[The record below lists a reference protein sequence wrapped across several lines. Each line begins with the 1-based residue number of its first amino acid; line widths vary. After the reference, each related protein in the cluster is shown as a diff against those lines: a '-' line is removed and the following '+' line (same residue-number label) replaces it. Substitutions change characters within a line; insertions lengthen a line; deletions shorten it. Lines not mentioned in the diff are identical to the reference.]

1 MKVQNKSKNR
11 TYKKNNSRIR
21 MNSFVVSSSFH
32 DLLLIPFLSSIEPFS
47 FLASHPFKSP
57 NLGLHSV
64 LFACLSYSKSPKNHL
79 YRFGLINFLLFFA
92 QRSIFI
98 ITLSGCE
105 IFAVALN
112 DCEIDKGV
120 SNYTAKSS
128 RG

>member
-1 MKVQNKSKNR
+1 MKVQNKSKNI
-11 TYKKNNSRIR
+11 TYKKKNSRIR
-21 MNSFVVSSSFH
+21 MNSFIVSSSFH
-32 DLLLIPFLSSIEPFS
+32 DLLLIPFLSLIEPLSFS
-47 FLASHPFKSP
+47 ASHPFKAP

-64 LFACLSYSKSPKNHL
+64 LFAFLSYSRSPKNHL
-79 YRFGLINFLLFFA
+79 HRFGLINFLLFFA
-92 QRSIFI
+92 HRSIFI

-112 DCEIDKGV
+112 GCEIDKGV